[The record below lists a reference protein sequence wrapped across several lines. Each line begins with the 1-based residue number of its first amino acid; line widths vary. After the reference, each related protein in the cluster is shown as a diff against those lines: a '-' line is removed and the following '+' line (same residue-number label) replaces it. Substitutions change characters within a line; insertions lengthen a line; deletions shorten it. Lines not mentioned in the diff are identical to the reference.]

1 MTQENAKPERR
12 SPGRWISALGTLVL
26 CAALVCNSCSLLS
39 AGLFRAL
46 VLIGVAVQLSALI
59 VALRTGRF

>member
-1 MTQENAKPERR
+1 MTQENAKPKRH
-12 SPGRWISALGTLVL
+12 SPGRWISALGTLML
-26 CAALVCNSCSLLS
+26 CAALVCNSFSLLS

-59 VALRTGRF
+59 VSLRTGRF